1 MCMSAVLS
9 SSWIFI
15 LLLPNLYIGYILHF
29 HCRCFI
35 FWMVISGCFILVILS
50 YVTWVSLCTFTLQIN
65 FSVCN
70 LQPNNFCLGRKGL
83 LNYLLILLR
92 TEVPFK
98 QSTNPRNCQ
107 IPVLCYPCSFR
118 DIRMLHHPAAGS
130 VRMAGQWCCHVSWT
144 LQFFIYH
151 SYLDTTATVQLGQ
164 GILNMMS
171 TFNSKWTR
179 SIILLGCAVIV

>member
-1 MCMSAVLS
+1 M
-9 SSWIFI
+9 F
-15 LLLPNLYIGYILHF
+15 YILDGN
-29 HCRCFI
+29 
-35 FWMVISGCFILVILS
+35 FWMFHLGHLV
-50 YVTWVSLCTFTLQIN
+50 LCDLGLVMYFHASDQLLY
-65 FSVCN
+65 VCN

-130 VRMAGQWCCHVSWT
+130 VKMAGQWCCHVSWT